1 MACEIPPPSPTTL
14 RMSEVKNSVSK
25 RAAPFDT
32 TVHTTDTSGN
42 ATTPKA
48 HVTTAVTKRSVARR
62 LPSIRRD
69 AV

>member
-1 MACEIPPPSPTTL
+1 MAIT
-14 RMSEVKNSVSK
+14 
-25 RAAPFDT
+25 AFGDT